1 MTNFKLLRWLLVI
14 LITLLLAYLLPQ
26 LIKMGSESST
36 RYDFT
41 YYSSVV
47 RQFSF
52 IRMGKTDIIREDAE
66 GRTYTEEQFDS
77 ILPLFYYRQ
86 MLADGR
92 MPEAIHGSPVSIDR
106 IKKGTFYF
114 RLKPRDVDRPTLAL
128 YPMYESMSGRVE
140 LEVPDDMFRCSDC
153 IEFIDVEANSVN
165 NAKSQ
170 RYQEALENAGFQFP
184 AQWVAGIPT
193 TRKAYDEGYFI
204 KDAAGQV
211 FHVKQVNGKPFVNNT
226 GIGNKIKALHFKME
240 EAPDRR
246 FYGFV
251 FDDQNKMYMVESTTY
266 NLRPLPFRYDYQS
279 ESIMIM
285 ANMLYWNV
293 NISSGKGKRTIAVN
307 SQTLE
312 KVDEVFQSSEPDT
325 WDHLAQWVIPF
336 RIEVEHL
343 NSAYVYPKIYL
354 SSPLSLMVTVGLA
367 LMWALLYRKR
377 RDDMPYATGIGW
389 ILVTGVFG
397 FISLFFYRQ

>member
-1 MTNFKLLRWLLVI
+1 MTKFKLLRWLLI
-14 LITLLLAYLLPQ
+14 IFTTLLLSFLLPQ
-26 LIKMGSESST
+26 LIKMSSESST

-52 IRMGKTDIIREDAE
+52 IRMGKTDIIREDAQ

-86 MLADGR
+86 MLSDGR
-92 MPEAIHGSPVSIDR
+92 MPDSIHGTAVSIDR
-106 IKKGTFYF
+106 IKKGNFYF
-114 RLKPRDVDRPTLAL
+114 RLKPRDVDRPKLL
-128 YPMYESMSGRVE
+128 LFPMYESMSGRVK
-140 LEVPDDMFRCSDC
+140 LDVPDDVFRCSDRF
-153 IEFIDVEANSVN
+153 EFIDVEANSVN
-165 NAKSQ
+165 DAKSQ
-170 RYQEALENAGFQFP
+170 RYQQAMERAGFQFP

-204 KDAAGQV
+204 KDASGQV

-226 GIGNKIKALHFKME
+226 GIGDEINALHFKME

-251 FDDQNKMYMVESTTY
+251 FDDQNTMYMVENTTY
-266 NLRPLPFRYDYQS
+266 KLRPLPFRYNYQS
-279 ESIMIM
+279 ENIMIM

-293 NISSGKGKRTIAVN
+293 NISSGKGKRTIAIN

-312 KVDEVFQSSEPDT
+312 KVDEVFQPAQPDT
-325 WDHLAQWVIPF
+325 WDQLAQVVIPF

-343 NSAYVYPKIYL
+343 NSAYVYPKFFL
-354 SSPLSLMVTVGLA
+354 SSPWSWMVSVILA
-367 LMWALLYRKR
+367 LMWAVLYRQR
-377 RDDMPYATGIGW
+377 RDKMSYTTCIGW
-389 ILVTGVFG
+389 ILVTGLFG
-397 FISLFFYRQ
+397 FISLFFYRK